1 MLENTVGDEG
11 LSACVKS
18 KLLRNYPRGPE
29 GGCAEVNV
37 PIRFEPKK
45 NDTPTP

>member
-1 MLENTVGDEG
+1 
-11 LSACVKS
+11 VKT
-18 KLLRNYPRGPE
+18 KLLRSFPRGPE

-45 NDTPTP
+45 NDPASP